1 MPSAEAVVPDLALRP
16 IRLGDTGDVVAEVRD
31 RLHRL
36 GLLASAQ
43 PPLQPPGGAQFDE
56 LVDVAVRRFQQER
69 GITVDG
75 IVGPE
80 TFRRLEEA
88 RWSLGDRTLAFSPG
102 HLMAGDDVAALQ
114 QRLTTLGFDCGR
126 VDGRFGVQT
135 DHALREFQRNVGIDV
150 DGTCGPATHR
160 ALHRLVRTVSGGRP
174 EHLREAAVLEQVTTG
189 VADKVVVLDPG
200 HGGEDAGPHAHGLY
214 EAEVAEALASRVEGR
229 LGAIGTTVLLTR
241 GPHQEL
247 EGHLDERDRA
257 AFCNA
262 TGADLVVSLHVGVAA
277 SKAAQGLATF
287 YYGGDSYGA
296 SSSLGE
302 RAAVLVH
309 EEILART
316 DLVDCRVHGKTWD
329 LLRLTR
335 MPTVR
340 VECGYLSHDGDAS
353 RLADPAFVD
362 TVAEAVATGIVRYF
376 APPGA

>member
-1 MPSAEAVVPDLALRP
+1 
-16 IRLGDTGDVVAEVRD
+16 
-31 RLHRL
+31 
-36 GLLASAQ
+36 
-43 PPLQPPGGAQFDE
+43 
-56 LVDVAVRRFQQER
+56 
-69 GITVDG
+69 
-75 IVGPE
+75 
-80 TFRRLEEA
+80 
-88 RWSLGDRTLAFSPG
+88 
-102 HLMAGDDVAALQ
+102 
-114 QRLTTLGFDCGR
+114 
-126 VDGRFGVQT
+126 
-135 DHALREFQRNVGIDV
+135 
-150 DGTCGPATHR
+150 
-160 ALHRLVRTVSGGRP
+160 VRTVSGGRP